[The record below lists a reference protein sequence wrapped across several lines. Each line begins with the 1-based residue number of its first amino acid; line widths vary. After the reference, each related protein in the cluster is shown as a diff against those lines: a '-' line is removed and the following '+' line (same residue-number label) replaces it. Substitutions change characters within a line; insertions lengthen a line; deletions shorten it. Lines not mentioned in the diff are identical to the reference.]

1 MEETAKKTSLL
12 SKALIWFLIL
22 STGIVI
28 YLSIKLIVVSSSFR
42 DMWWI
47 LTRWL
52 KYTHPMT

>member
-22 STGIVI
+22 STIVVI

-42 DMWWI
+42 EM
-47 LTRWL
+47 
-52 KYTHPMT
+52 